1 MALSCAPWSY
11 VAGTRCRRTND
22 GHSLSS
28 HTHFSELILP
38 RMCCNVD
45 VPPSALFLIL
55 QVTAGGEEPEE
66 GEVPNY
72 VSNKGK
78 GPARWAW
85 LSPV

>member
-1 MALSCAPWSY
+1 
-11 VAGTRCRRTND
+11 
-22 GHSLSS
+22 
-28 HTHFSELILP
+28 
-38 RMCCNVD
+38 MCYNID
-45 VPPSALFLIL
+45 VPPSALFLFL

-85 LSPV
+85 LRPCRSSAADLPWFSPNPELYHSLSVSSFRRLGTVQQLPPC